1 MTKVWLNTDQDL
13 VPGAELFRSDRFF
26 SPWAYTVSHGQLLL
40 RSGTDGRG
48 RRHETTIDV
57 LFKPMTVMKIRHGYD
72 GLVIRCATVDEAD
85 TIKAATPSI
94 AFSETD
100 RLFVLETGGETDYVV
115 GLAVGWREDVLGP
128 TRLSFFAP
136 SDPYDPQWP
145 RTVFGG
151 YDAGLDVASAEDL
164 ITSLAAD
171 NPPEASR
178 DRYRYIYLV
187 MTRGDLHYRDR
198 ETAAAGAFLTR
209 TDAEDLQARI
219 ATSVDDCWIEEVPLG
234 I

>member
-1 MTKVWLNTDQDL
+1 
-13 VPGAELFRSDRFF
+13 
-26 SPWAYTVSHGQLLL
+26 
-40 RSGTDGRG
+40 
-48 RRHETTIDV
+48 
-57 LFKPMTVMKIRHGYD
+57 
-72 GLVIRCATVDEAD
+72 
-85 TIKAATPSI
+85 
-94 AFSETD
+94 
-100 RLFVLETGGETDYVV
+100 
-115 GLAVGWREDVLGP
+115 
-128 TRLSFFAP
+128 
-136 SDPYDPQWP
+136 
-145 RTVFGG
+145 VFGG
-151 YDAGLDVASAEDL
+151 YDAGLNVASAEDL
-164 ITSLAAD
+164 ITSLAAG